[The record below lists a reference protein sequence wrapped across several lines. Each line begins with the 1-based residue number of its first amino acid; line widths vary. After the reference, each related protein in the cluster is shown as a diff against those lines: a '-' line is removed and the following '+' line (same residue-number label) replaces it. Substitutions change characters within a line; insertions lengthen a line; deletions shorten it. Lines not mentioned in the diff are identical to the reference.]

1 MVLQQ
6 LCQLPLADV
15 HKQRLPT
22 SVQHHG
28 AEAEHQVQQQGMQHE
43 HGPNIVK
50 HLSLFKR
57 DCSTKGVLVHHEV
70 RGGDNW
76 LLKHSQ
82 THKRGARWELLC
94 FPMHEVKSSQFA
106 PCSRKQMAF
115 CKKPCSGLP
124 ETSGLTS
131 SIITLIC
138 KYLSTLTFIWRAN
151 SRLSLE
157 LWQRF
162 SDQVFDRFH

>member
-15 HKQRLPT
+15 HKQRFT

-28 AEAEHQVQQQGMQHE
+28 AEAEHQVQQQGMQQE

-50 HLSLFKR
+50 HLSSFKR
-57 DCSTKGVLVHHEV
+57 DCSTKGVLVHHGV

-82 THKRGARWELLC
+82 THKRAPRWELLC
-94 FPMHEVKSSQFA
+94 FPTHEVKSSQFA

-124 ETSGLTS
+124 ETSGLTT

-138 KYLSTLTFIWRAN
+138 KYLLTLTFIWRAN